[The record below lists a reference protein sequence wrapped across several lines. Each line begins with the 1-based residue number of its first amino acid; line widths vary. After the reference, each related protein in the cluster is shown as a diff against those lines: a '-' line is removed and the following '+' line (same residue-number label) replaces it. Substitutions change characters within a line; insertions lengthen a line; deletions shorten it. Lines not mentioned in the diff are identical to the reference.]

1 MNHLMHPETLP
12 LTVPFVSGLSLDSE
26 QSEEQNRQVNSHV
39 CLQRQDIQE
48 SHHIDPSAF
57 EQRVQETIDQYKLF
71 SKSDKVLVACSGGK
85 DSTVLLH
92 VLWKLGYTLEAITVD
107 AAIGCYTKENLK
119 NLKEVCAKIQVPLHV
134 IEFRKE
140 FGKSL
145 CYIQSVLKE
154 RGYNYKSCHTCG
166 VLRRYLLNR
175 ESKKIKP
182 RVLATGHN
190 MDDEAQA
197 VLMNFFRGS
206 LTMLARTGPKSGF
219 SAASPTSRVPNS
231 HFIPRVKPLYFIPEQ
246 DIIAYSKHYQFPVY
260 YGECPCSSD
269 AYRREMKSLF
279 LSLPQVGL
287 DKEQV
292 KKNIVDS
299 FLTIKSALIRNL
311 TPTGQM
317 DECPICGEPSAKDIC
332 NACALLAKIQPRE
345 TAQGQKTSI
354 SKTSPPKISSSNQS
368 HSEALVPIPL
378 STIPPVSSLVSEM
391 GDGSL

>member
-1 MNHLMHPETLP
+1 MSYWSYPETLP
-12 LTVPFVSGLSLDSE
+12 LTVSPVSEPSLESE
-26 QSEEQNRQVNSHV
+26 QPEEYNSHV

-48 SHHIDPSAF
+48 SHSIDPAAF
-57 EQRVQETIDQYKLF
+57 EQRVQATIDQYKLF
-71 SKSDKVLVACSGGK
+71 SKGDKVLVACSGGK

-119 NLKEVCAKIQVPLHV
+119 NLKEVCARIQVPLHI

-219 SAASPTSRVPNS
+219 STASLTSQAPNS
-231 HFIPRVKPLYFIPEQ
+231 RFIPRVKPLYFIPEQ

-279 LSLPQVGL
+279 LSLPGAGL

-299 FLTIKSALIRNL
+299 FLTIKSTLVSQL
-311 TPTGQM
+311 TPAGHVN
-317 DECPICGEPSAKDIC
+317 ECPICGEPSAKDIC
-332 NACALLAKIQPRE
+332 NACALLAKIQPQE
-345 TAQGQKTSI
+345 TVQEQKTSPYK
-354 SKTSPPKISSSNQS
+354 SL
-368 HSEALVPIPL
+368 HSDTLIPL
-378 STIPPVSSLVSEM
+378 SISLPVIPVVSGIVSEM
-391 GDGSL
+391 GDSDL